1 MLSPIGL
8 CPGAPRKNAQKSV
21 KNLDRFMYFAYCI
34 FLRMCYNNITVKGKG
49 KQAKTDVI

>member
-8 CPGAPRKNAQKSV
+8 CPGAPRKMHKKSV
-21 KNLDRFMYFAYCI
+21 KNLDRFVHFAYCI

-49 KQAKTDVI
+49 KQAKTYVI